1 MIRTP
6 LFDIPFSRLRDVLVS
21 LGEPAYRATQLYDAV
36 LRRGSTDV
44 ESITTLSAATRARLG
59 AAFSL
64 HHAHVAQESLARD
77 GVIKLLV
84 ELGGRAEDTSGADS
98 AAALGIAAKKP
109 CSPSA
114 EPSARRVEAVIIP
127 QGRRTTLCVSSQV
140 GCSLACSFCHT
151 GTQVMRGNVGASEI
165 VGQVLLARARRPIT
179 NVVFMGQGE
188 PLLNWRAVSRAIGV
202 LTEPKGF
209 ALPPRRVLLST
220 AGVAPLIP
228 RVAIDTPGVRLALS
242 LHAPTDELR
251 SKLMGVNLRWPIAEV
266 MAACAEYVRLRIAA
280 NEGAEEEE
288 DDEEAEDE
296 GADDLDVLLHALP
309 PRGQRFNGTRR
320 VRVSFEYVLL
330 HGVNDSPRDAATLVS
345 LLSGWHPRSRLHAH
359 VNLIPFNP
367 WTGGSF
373 RAPPREA
380 VTDFAAALREEGF
393 ATTVRRARGDDV
405 GGACGQL
412 RTNSELKK
420 KWIS

>member
-1 MIRTP
+1 
-6 LFDIPFSRLRDVLVS
+6 
-21 LGEPAYRATQLYDAV
+21 
-36 LRRGSTDV
+36 
-44 ESITTLSAATRARLG
+44 
-59 AAFSL
+59 
-64 HHAHVAQESLARD
+64 
-77 GVIKLLV
+77 VIKLLV
-84 ELGGRAEDTSGADS
+84 ELGRRADETGGADS

-109 CSPSA
+109 CSSPA
-114 EPSARRVEAVIIP
+114 ESLPARRIEAVIIP

-140 GCSLACSFCHT
+140 GCSLSCAFCHT
-151 GTQVMRGNVGASEI
+151 GTQAMRGNVGASEI

-209 ALPPRRVLLST
+209 ALPPRRVLVST

-251 SKLMGVNLRWPIAEV
+251 SKLMGVNLRWPLAEV

-280 NEGAEEEE
+280 NEGTEEEE
-288 DDEEAEDE
+288 DEEEAEDE
-296 GADDLDVLLHALP
+296 GSHLDDVLLRTPP
-309 PRGQRFNGTRR
+309 PRGQKFNGTRR

-330 HGVNDSPRDAATLVS
+330 HGVNDSPREAAALVS
-345 LLSGWHPRSRLHAH
+345 LLSRWHPRSRLHAH

-367 WTGGSF
+367 WTGDSF
-373 RAPPREA
+373 RAPPLEA
-380 VTDFAAALREEGF
+380 VRDFAAALREEGF

-420 KWIS
+420 K